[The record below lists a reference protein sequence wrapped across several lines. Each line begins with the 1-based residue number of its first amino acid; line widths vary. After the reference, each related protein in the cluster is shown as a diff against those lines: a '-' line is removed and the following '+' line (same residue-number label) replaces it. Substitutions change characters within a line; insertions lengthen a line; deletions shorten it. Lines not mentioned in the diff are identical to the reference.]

1 MTYEKDNI
9 PDSVIKKVQPY
20 IERDDFESAQIK
32 KSSVACEAICM
43 WVRAMYKYHWV
54 ARAVEPKRQR
64 LREAEEEYEATKAK
78 LRQAQEN
85 LGNAIAKVQRLEAEF
100 GEAVAKQEELARQIE
115 DCQVKMERA
124 GKLIGGLGGERQR
137 WSDLVKTLGEQQA
150 LLPGDSL
157 ICSG

>member
-9 PDSVIKKVQPY
+9 PDSVIKKVQTY
-20 IERDDFESAQIK
+20 IERDDFEPAQIK
-32 KSSVACEAICM
+32 KSSAACEAICM

-54 ARAVEPKRQR
+54 ARAVEPKRVR
-64 LREAEEEYEATKAK
+64 LREAEAEY
-78 LRQAQEN
+78 
-85 LGNAIAKVQRLEAEF
+85 
-100 GEAVAKQEELARQIE
+100 GEAVAKQEQLARQIE